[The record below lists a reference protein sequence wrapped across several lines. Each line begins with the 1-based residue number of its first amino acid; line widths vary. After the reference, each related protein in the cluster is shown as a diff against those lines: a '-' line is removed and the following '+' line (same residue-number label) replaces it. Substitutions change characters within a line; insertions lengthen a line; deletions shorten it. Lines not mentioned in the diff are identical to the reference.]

1 MSAKTVTISAAE
13 CERLC
18 DLQATQLDQ
27 RPLSRSGVLPV
38 TDSTPPVSFSEQ
50 AIAPVW
56 WVHRDICDDTFYG
69 VALVEEA
76 LPVFAAHFPGNP
88 LLPGVVQIDWVVK
101 AAQAAFTTAGEL
113 RFAGMSRIKFKA
125 PVLPGRWLRVHMTR
139 GRVDMGNSSGLD
151 VAFKFTDAAQICTQG
166 RLKFYV

>member
-1 MSAKTVTISAAE
+1 MSAKTVSITAAE

-18 DLQATQLDQ
+18 DLQATELDQ
-27 RPLSRSGVLPV
+27 QPLSRSGILPV
-38 TDSTPPVSFSEQ
+38 TDHAPPSLFNEQ

-76 LPVFAAHFPGNP
+76 LPVFAAHFPGKP

-101 AAQAAFTTAGEL
+101 AAQAAFKIGGEL

-125 PVLPGRWLRVHMTR
+125 PVAPGRWLRVHMTR
-139 GRVDMGNSSGLD
+139 GQVDTSNSPGLD

-166 RLKFYV
+166 RLKFHV